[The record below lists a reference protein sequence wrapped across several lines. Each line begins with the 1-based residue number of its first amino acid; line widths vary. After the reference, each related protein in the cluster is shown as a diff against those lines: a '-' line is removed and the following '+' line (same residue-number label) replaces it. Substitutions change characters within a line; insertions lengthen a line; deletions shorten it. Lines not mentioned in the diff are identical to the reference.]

1 MRAVRTLAG
10 VASSVRL
17 PDRPLVVDDLD
28 DMPDDGRRYEL
39 SHGTL
44 VVTPSPRP
52 AHQVVVGSLIA
63 LLHAASPD
71 GVLVGPGSDVVITR
85 DTVKVPDVVVFEGSQ
100 LRQRRLTAPPL
111 LVVEVHSPSTKVLDL
126 TEKRVAYAAF
136 GVPSYWLVDLDDRTV
151 TVLELDGGSYAERA
165 VARPGAPV
173 ALERPFPVTLDP
185 EALFP

>member
-1 MRAVRTLAG
+1 MRAVRTLTG

-44 VVTPSPRP
+44 VVTPSPLP
-52 AHQVVVGSLIA
+52 AHQVVVASLI
-63 LLHAASPD
+63 
-71 GVLVGPGSDVVITR
+71 GVLLAARSDGLLVAPGSDVVITR
-85 DTVKVPDVVVFEGSQ
+85 DTVKVPDVVVFDAAQ
-100 LRQRRLTAPPL
+100 LRQRRLTVPPL

-151 TVLELDGGSYAERA
+151 TVLELEAGTFVEQA

-173 ALERPFPVTLDP
+173 ALDRPFPVTIDP
-185 EALFP
+185 AVLFP